1 MYFNYDYYGS
11 INLTYFKLI
20 TLYSFFLVSISFQ
33 PQKKE
38 KYTLYA
44 SFKTLGASTETVN
57 NLCVKPIV
65 DSEICILLQFD
76 QYSSD

>member
-33 PQKKE
+33 PKK
-38 KYTLYA
+38 KKNTHYMHHLKHWVQA
-44 SFKTLGASTETVN
+44 L
-57 NLCVKPIV
+57 KP
-65 DSEICILLQFD
+65 
-76 QYSSD
+76 